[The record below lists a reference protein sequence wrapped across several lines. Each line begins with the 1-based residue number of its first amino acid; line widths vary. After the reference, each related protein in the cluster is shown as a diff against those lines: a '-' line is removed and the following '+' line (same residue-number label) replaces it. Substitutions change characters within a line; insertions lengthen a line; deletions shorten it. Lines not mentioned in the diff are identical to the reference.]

1 MISVQRHKPQDTNR
15 TRPRARRL
23 RADDAPIVEPQR
35 ICFVRKTVS
44 CTALLLTMVLPAC
57 SLAGR
62 ADSPSGETGRRR
74 AIQYG
79 LEALDSG
86 EYAEAA
92 QRLAPVAAICP
103 VDELG
108 SRALLLLAAAELD
121 GRNPDGEPDAAAEL
135 AAFQLSRSGADD
147 WTGALAAELYT
158 IALDLGA
165 DPIAVEDIPDEGVIW
180 RRYLEGTAP
189 LGDDAEGTPAANAD
203 ADAAARADVEAE
215 ADAGAQAAAAAQ
227 EASSGP
233 LCNVRGA
240 RSDLVM
246 PELGR
251 TPISAQIASARGAV
265 RDPAPLTDDVRALQ
279 AEVQR
284 LRTELASKEQE
295 LDRIRRT
302 LRP

>member
-35 ICFVRKTVS
+35 ICFVRKIVS
-44 CTALLLTMVLPAC
+44 CSALLLTMVLPAC

-62 ADSPSGETGRRR
+62 ADSPSGEAGRRR

-79 LEALDSG
+79 LAALDNG
-86 EYAEAA
+86 EYAAAA

-135 AAFQLSRSGADD
+135 AAFQLSRSGPDD

-180 RRYLEGTAP
+180 RRYLEGATP
-189 LGDDAEGTPAANAD
+189 LGDDAESRPAANP
-203 ADAAARADVEAE
+203 DAAADVEAGADAE
-215 ADAGAQAAAAAQ
+215 ADAQAAAAAQ
-227 EASSGP
+227 DAASGP
-233 LCNVRGA
+233 RCNVRRA

-251 TPISAQIASARGAV
+251 TPISAQVASARGAG